1 MGLLVDGEW
10 KDQWYDTKST
20 GGRFKRQE
28 QSFRSWVTP
37 DGAPGP
43 SGKGGFAAASDRYHL
58 YVGLACP
65 WAHRTL
71 ILRALKGLHDVLP
84 CSVVHWFMAESGWT
98 FAAGDGVIEDTVND
112 ADFLHEVYTAADPNF
127 TGRVTV
133 PILWDK
139 ATGTIVNN
147 ESSEIIRILNS
158 AFDGVGALP
167 GDYYPREHRGEIDQ
181 INERVYSTLNNGVY
195 KSGFATTQEAY
206 EENVFPL
213 FETLDWLEGL
223 LSKRRYLAGE
233 RFTEADIRLFTT
245 LIRFDAVYVGHFK
258 CSLRRLIDYPNLW
271 GYTREIFQHPKIRA
285 TVNFEHIKKHYY
297 VSHTSVNPNRIV
309 PAGPVLNY
317 DAPHDRESLPGE
329 PIGPASVA

>member
-1 MGLLVDGEW
+1 MGLLVNGEW
-10 KDQWYDTKST
+10 KDHWYDTKST

-28 QSFRSWVTP
+28 QAFRHWITP

-43 SGKGGFAAASDRYHL
+43 SGDGGYAASPDRYHL

-71 ILRALKGLHDVLP
+71 IMRALKGLESALP
-84 CSVVHWFMAESGWT
+84 LSVVHWYMAESGWT
-98 FAAGDGVIEDTVND
+98 FADGEGVVGDPING
-112 ADFLHEVYTAADPNF
+112 ADFLHQVYTAADPTF

-139 ATGTIVNN
+139 ETGTIVNN

-158 AFDGVGALP
+158 AFDTVGALP
-167 GDYYPREHRGEIDQ
+167 GDYYPEAHREEIDR
-181 INERVYSTLNNGVY
+181 INERVYATLNNGVY

-213 FETLDWLEGL
+213 FETLDWLEEIL
-223 LSKRRYLAGE
+223 AERRYLAGE

-258 CSLRRLIDYPNLW
+258 CNLRRIVDYPNLW
-271 GYTREIFQHPKIRA
+271 AYTREIFQHPKIRP
-285 TVNFEHIKKHYY
+285 TVDMAHIKQHYFG
-297 VSHTSVNPNRIV
+297 SHTSINPTRVV
-309 PAGPVLNY
+309 PAGPALDY
-317 DAPHDRESLPGE
+317 DAPHDRARLRGE
-329 PIGPASVA
+329 PVGVPA